1 MSMGC
6 GGGTRG
12 PIGVCLRSGPSI
24 GGILLSSWNGMRLSS
39 GLKGGI
45 LRSSGPRGGGGRRS
59 ESGPGDPGKS
69 SSL

>member
-1 MSMGC
+1 
-6 GGGTRG
+6 
-12 PIGVCLRSGPSI
+12 
-24 GGILLSSWNGMRLSS
+24 MRLSS

-45 LRSSGPRGGGGRRS
+45 LRSSGPWGGGGRRS